1 MTSTQNQESAE
12 IRLIEPSVR
21 RRVSL
26 IVHPG
31 DREHLIPGTNISMD
45 DLHRY
50 QLVGRQL
57 QARAMGAAIASLFK
71 TVRSALSGV
80 ARLIRQA
87 NQQAAAQ
94 RELAAMDDHLLQ
106 DIGIRRED
114 IPAAVAGLMGRET
127 VSPQAAAGGSV
138 AEPARAPIPACN
150 ESHGKAAA

>member
-1 MTSTQNQESAE
+1 MTSTQNQESAR
-12 IRLIEPSVR
+12 IRLIEPGVH

-57 QARAMGAAIASLFK
+57 QARAMGAAFASLFK
-71 TVRSALSGV
+71 TLRSSLSGI
-80 ARLIRQA
+80 ARHFRQA
-87 NQQAAAQ
+87 NQQAAAR

-106 DIGIRRED
+106 DIGIRREN
-114 IPAAVAGLMGRET
+114 IPAAVAGLLARET
-127 VSPQAAAGGSV
+127 LSLEAAGRPV
-138 AEPARAPIPACN
+138 AEAARAPIPACN